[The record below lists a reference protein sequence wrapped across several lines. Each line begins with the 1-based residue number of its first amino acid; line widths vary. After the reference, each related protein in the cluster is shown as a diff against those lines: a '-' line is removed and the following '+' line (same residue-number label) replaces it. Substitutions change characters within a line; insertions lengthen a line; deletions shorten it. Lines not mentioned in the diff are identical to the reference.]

1 MCIQLPA
8 RPRILLIACMLFGVV
23 LAISG
28 LLLVAGT
35 QPIAAQV
42 MVPSVCADTPAIPG
56 TGANES
62 AALIADCNALWAAR
76 TLLTTATGLDWMTST
91 LISSWEGIT
100 VTGTMS
106 RVTGVNLANQN
117 LTGTIPAALGNLT
130 ALTRLDLSNNMLTD
144 TIPASLANLSTTLR
158 SLRLHSNQLRGQI
171 TTTLNVLTNTEFT
184 ISGNDDISG
193 CIPPSLWSTITASDK
208 TSIPQGW
215 RGCCAGS
222 QAVRSVDDTE
232 PLVYASGRE
241 HSGLVNDC
249 NVLLLSKNA
258 LRGDGTLNW
267 DTSVDMANWTAM
279 MSDITPEL
287 YLQGP
292 QRFVLADAKRVVG
305 LNFRTLLNGRLPPA
319 LKDLDA
325 LRVLEFGSFRPIVQL
340 EGATIPHEWGSG
352 FDELIYLGL
361 HSQNLTGTIPASLGN
376 LTTLKSLDL
385 SSSYPLTGPIP
396 PELGQLIN
404 LENLKLGNN
413 QLRGTIPPELS
424 QLINLKTF
432 SLAPNRLT
440 GKIPP
445 ELGNFTTSA
454 HIDIQTTSTGN
465 LNNFE
470 GCHPFPDRTGDP
482 RPRRLVSGLDECIPG
497 SNPCYG
503 SVAIPGWSTTTESP
517 SLVADCNVLVEAKDS
532 LQGTQGTLNWDTGSL
547 ITGWEGI
554 GLNNNATQV
563 ITLEIPSRM
572 LSGPIPTALGT
583 LTNLRSLNLGDN
595 QLTGT
600 IPTALGSFTNLR
612 SLNLG
617 DNQLTGPIL
626 TALGSLPRT
635 LQSLNLGGNQLTG
648 SIPTALDSFTNL
660 QSLSLY
666 SNTLAGGIPIEL
678 GSLTDLR
685 TLNLGG
691 NQLTGTIPT
700 ALGSLT
706 NLRSLN
712 LGGNQ
717 LTGPILTALD
727 SLPRTLRTLNL
738 GGNQLTG
745 SIPTALDSFTNLQS
759 LSLYSN
765 TLTGEIPAVLGDL
778 SVLTRLDLSN
788 NNLTG
793 TIPASLANLS
803 TTLRYLRLHNNQLR
817 GQITTTLNVLTN
829 LEEFTISG
837 NDDISGCIPPSL
849 WKEIPDLNKGIP
861 APRTRILPSGWRG
874 CCADSNAV
882 QDVDQNGRGDP
893 SLVNNCNVLL
903 DAKDT
908 LIGDIGDGETSLLNW
923 DTTMSME
930 DWTGLR
936 DHYEYQ
942 TVFIPWRNRWYY
954 YLQLSNRGLS
964 GSIPPAL
971 GDLTG
976 LEHLYLDGN
985 RLTGPIPPE
994 LGKLTGLSH
1003 LYLHDNELTGTI
1015 PIELRA
1021 INEMGDLFLRG
1032 NHLSGCLPSNWY
1044 RRIPNTDISRSG
1056 LSECCN
1062 YTAAIPN
1069 PETDHE
1075 HLIAECNALIAAKD
1089 TLGASLDW
1097 DTSRSMLDRWQ
1108 GIILGTTPYTSVQT
1122 LSFNNVLS
1130 GSIPLQLRQLRGN
1143 LPQLRTLS
1151 LYSNTLT
1158 GGIPPWLGEFTNL
1171 RELSL
1176 YNNALTGTIPAAL
1189 GSLRNLQSLS
1199 LYSNTLTG
1207 KIPTELGDLSNLR
1220 TLSLYSNTLTG
1231 TIPAALGNLRN
1242 LQTLDL
1248 RSNQLTGTIPTEL
1261 GNLRNLR
1268 ELYLTD
1274 NQFLSDACIPHALR
1288 NHLTTTDGPS
1298 YCPAPPAP
1306 PPSPGSGGG
1315 GGGGGG
1321 STPRPTCTNGT
1332 VVLNPTDNAALVQD
1346 CVLLLTNKATLEG
1359 SISTSMQLNWSETR
1373 SIETWEG
1380 VTVGTAGDV
1389 QRVLG
1394 LRLDIEG
1401 KNLQGSLPAT
1411 VNQLSGLR
1419 VLDISGNAISGRL
1432 PVGLSQLTGLEELDV
1447 SDNRLSG
1454 SIPTDLG
1461 RLANLSRLFL
1471 SGNSFSGCIPNVL
1484 LGVSEQDLA
1493 DVGLPFCDP
1502 VTPTP
1507 TPALTP
1513 TPTVTPI
1520 PPAGRQL
1527 FLPLVNK

>member
-1 MCIQLPA
+1 MNDIQKTLYRKHDNAPGLGMSASGPVVLTPPPPPNRSSIPMCIRLPA
-8 RPRILLIACMLFGVV
+8 RPRILLIAYMLFGVV

-35 QPIAAQV
+35 QPIVAQV
-42 MVPSVCADTPAIPG
+42 MVPSVCADTTAIPG

-62 AALIADCNALWAAR
+62 PALIADCNALWAAR
-76 TLLTTATGLDWMTST
+76 TQLTTATGLDWMTST

-130 ALTRLDLSNNMLTD
+130 ALTTLDLSNNMLTD
-144 TIPASLANLSTTLR
+144 TIPASLANLTTTLR
-158 SLRLHSNQLRGQI
+158 SLHLHNNQLRGQI
-171 TTTLNVLTNTEFT
+171 TTSLNVLTNTEFT
-184 ISGNDDISG
+184 ISGNNDIIG
-193 CIPPSLWSTITASDK
+193 CIPPSLWSTIPASDK
-208 TSIPQGW
+208 TSIISLGW

-232 PLVYASGRE
+232 PLVYPSGRE

-249 NVLLLSKNA
+249 NTLLLSKNA
-258 LRGDGTLNW
+258 LQGSRRLNW
-267 DTSVDMANWTAM
+267 DTSLDMANWHAM
-279 MSDITPEL
+279 MTEIPLNYYSNL
-287 YLQGP
+287 
-292 QRFVLADAKRVVG
+292 QRFALADANRVVG
-305 LNFRTLLNGRLPPA
+305 LNFVNMLQNGSLPPA
-319 LKDLDA
+319 LKDLNA
-325 LRVLEFGSFRPIVQL
+325 LRVLQFDPNNVQL
-340 EGATIPHEWGSG
+340 YRATIPPAWGSG

-361 HSQNLTGTIPASLGN
+361 RSQGLTGTIPASLGN
-376 LTTLKSLDL
+376 LTSLRSL
-385 SSSYPLTGPIP
+385 NLFGNWPLAGTIP
-396 PELGQLIN
+396 PELGQLTN
-404 LENLKLGNN
+404 LTYLNLGNN
-413 QLRGTIPPELS
+413 AITGTIPPELS

-445 ELGNFTTSA
+445 ELDNFTTSA
-454 HIDIQTTSTGN
+454 TIELRTNN
-465 LNNFE
+465 LNEFE
-470 GCHPFPDRTGDP
+470 GCHPFRPRTGGALTRLEVRGVP
-482 RPRRLVSGLDECIPG
+482 RCPLGF
-497 SNPCYG
+497 NPCYG

-532 LQGTQGTLNWDTGSL
+532 LQGTLNWDTTTL
-547 ITGWEGI
+547 ITDWHGI

-572 LSGPIPTALGT
+572 LSGQIPTALGA
-583 LTNLRSLNLGDN
+583 LTNPATLKALGALTSSLTVPAARAVISVYSDYTRGSLANLQALNLSDN
-595 QLTGT
+595 ELTGT
-600 IPTALGSFTNLR
+600 IPVELGNLTR
-612 SLNLG
+612 TLTTLNLG
-617 DNQLTGPIL
+617 QNSLTETVP
-626 TALGSLPRT
+626 AW
-635 LQSLNLGGNQLTG
+635 LGG
-648 SIPTALDSFTNL
+648 FTNL

-666 SNTLAGGIPIEL
+666 SNTLNGEIPSEL
-678 GSLTDLR
+678 GSLTNLR
-685 TLNLGG
+685 SLNLGG

-706 NLRSLN
+706 
-712 LGGNQ
+712 
-717 LTGPILTALD
+717 D
-727 SLPRTLRTLNL
+727 LRTLNL

-745 SIPTALDSFTNLQS
+745 IIPTALGSFTNLQS

-765 TLTGEIPAVLGDL
+765 TLTGTIPAVLGDL

-788 NNLTG
+788 NMLTG

-837 NDDISGCIPPSL
+837 NDDISGCIPPAL
-849 WKEIPDLNKGIP
+849 WKEIPDPNKGIP

-882 QDVDQNGRGDP
+882 LSIDSPGHPV
-893 SLVNNCNVLL
+893 SVKNCNVLL

-923 DTTMSME
+923 DTTLSMA
-930 DWTGLR
+930 DWDGLK
-936 DHYEYQ
+936 DPDY
-942 TVFIPWRNRWYY
+942 P
-954 YLQLSNRGLS
+954 LSFYNGQWSYFLHLSGRSLS
-964 GSIPPAL
+964 GSIPP
-971 GDLTG
+971 
-976 LEHLYLDGN
+976 
-985 RLTGPIPPE
+985 E
-994 LGKLTGLSH
+994 LGNLSRLFSLH
-1003 LYLHDNELTGTI
+1003 LHLNELTGTI
-1015 PIELRA
+1015 PIELGQLTLL
-1021 INEMGDLFLRG
+1021 NQLYLRG
-1032 NHLSGCLPSNWY
+1032 NHLSGCVPSNVY
-1044 RRIPNTDISRSG
+1044 RAVSPETGSGDTDITWNNHRQ
-1056 LSECCN
+1056 LECCN
-1062 YTAAIPN
+1062 NTEAIPE
-1069 PETDHE
+1069 PKTAHG
-1075 HLIAECNALIAAKD
+1075 HLTAECNALIAAKD
-1089 TLGASLDW
+1089 TLGASLNW
-1097 DTSRSMLDRWQ
+1097 ATTEPIANWQ
-1108 GIILGTTPYTSVQT
+1108 GITLGSTPYTSVQS

-1130 GSIPLQLRQLRGN
+1130 GTFPAELDNLLGN
-1143 LPQLRTLS
+1143 LAQLRTLS

-1158 GGIPPWLGEFTNL
+1158 GGIPAWLGKFTNL

-1176 YNNALTGTIPAAL
+1176 YNNALTGTIPAQL
-1189 GSLRNLQSLS
+1189 GNLA
-1199 LYSNTLTG
+1199 
-1207 KIPTELGDLSNLR
+1207 NLR

-1231 TIPAALGNLRN
+1231 TIPTALGNLAN

-1248 RSNQLTGTIPTEL
+1248 RSNQLTGTIPSRL
-1261 GNLRNLR
+1261 YALPALR

-1274 NQFLSDACIPHALR
+1274 NYQLRGDCIPYAFRSRLA
-1288 NHLTTTDGPS
+1288 TDYLS
-1298 YCPAPPAP
+1298 YCSPPA
-1306 PPSPGSGGG
+1306 GSGNGGGG

-1332 VVLNPTDNAALVQD
+1332 VVPNPTDNAALVKD

-1373 SIETWEG
+1373 SIATWEG

-1394 LRLDIEG
+1394 LGLDIEG